1 MSEIERG
8 CPTCK
13 YAELQGSEEP
23 CRDCKRTKVYGTEAY
38 DTAPDL
44 WESRIPSA
52 VKKKTEPNVLQTVVR
67 TYAMPADVMVKTEA
81 LHKELDKLL
90 KKGWRVVMCNPIGDD
105 LEYILQKTEAE
116 ENG

>member
-1 MSEIERG
+1 MSETERN
-8 CPTCK
+8 CCTCK
-13 YAELQGSEEP
+13 YAELKVHEEP
-23 CRDCKRTKVYGTEAY
+23 CWTCRRSKVHGTEEY

-67 TYAMPADVMVKTEA
+67 THAMPADMLVRSEA
-81 LHKELDKLL
+81 LHKKLDKLL

-105 LEYILQKTEAE
+105 LEYILQKTEVE

>member
-1 MSEIERG
+1 MSEIERT
-8 CPTCK
+8 CCTCK
-13 YAELQGSEEP
+13 HAGLMVHEEP
-23 CRDCKRTKVYGTEAY
+23 CWKCRRSAVYGAEEY
-38 DTAPDL
+38 DAAPDL
-44 WESRIPSA
+44 WEPRIPPA

-67 TYAMPADVMVKTEA
+67 TYAMPADVLVKSGA

-105 LEYILQKTEAE
+105 LEYILQKTEVK